1 MINKINDRLKEL
13 TTDRKTIYVL
23 KGFNSIIKDINFGIE
38 HIFDLK
44 LGDNFSIILND
55 QMCKNI
61 LKKDILKIQNE
72 RSYYCLYEE
81 MYLVGKLNILGFID
95 DYKIKILDIGLFEN
109 LYPGFICDGIS
120 NMIQEY
126 ENDSPISNIL
136 QQIYA
141 EFYVCNGYLVI
152 EYNDLELN
160 NIQTTT
166 QLLYNNSTDSH
177 LVYTKKENKSI
188 DFYDNAQPQLWVT
201 LFNNIFI
208 DGYNSI
214 NYYQIEK
221 STNFRLQVLINALNI
236 FGISIY
242 DKKPIIKDELPT
254 NYDDYEAILKRINST
269 YKFKNINI
277 YEDPFNSNNIKQ
289 INQSVIIDTIYQN
302 ILKAQNKEIPRDIF
316 VTAPTGAGKS
326 VLFQIPAIMAAEREN
341 LLTIV
346 ISPLIGLMKDQ
357 VENIK
362 KMTDCAETIN
372 SEFTPIEK
380 DKIKEK
386 IKNGQCSILYISP
399 ETLLSNSDITMF
411 IGDRKIGLLVVDEAH
426 TVATWGKN
434 FRPDY
439 WYLGDYL
446 DKLRHRAKSKYSF
459 PIATFTATATISN
472 DTNNDMYHDIIES
485 LNMTPITFIGDVKRL
500 DIRFN
505 INVHIKEKAYREE
518 KDQIVLSRINEY
530 LNKKEKTL
538 VYFPFVSKLNEIA
551 KDLPSDK
558 FGKYFGGLNKF
569 DKDDALND
577 LRWGN
582 KSVVL
587 ATKAFGM
594 GIDVKDIKNVYH
606 YAPTGNLADYVQ
618 EIGRAAREKDMVGIA
633 STDYY
638 EEDFRYINTLYGLSQ
653 ITNYNIIGVV
663 KKLLYKYQKE
673 NKRNFLISAEE
684 FAHVFTAENDSEIE
698 SKLKATILALKKDL
712 LKTNNFVP
720 LIFKPRS
727 MYTKGLFYIPDIKLD
742 YIKQIGWDKYLT
754 KKFNDSS
761 LTCVRPNGITRSYIG
776 SVYELDFKKCW
787 EEKYND
793 KYKGIS
799 FGHFK
804 FLFYNGEL
812 QNVDKSVFHDR
823 MILQVSSRY
832 QTFEPIIKQSIFML
846 DKLKDCFDDIRMI
859 NKHFTVGELS
869 EKFVKKINMPN
880 ALRKVNNYME
890 PLLNLLISVNAN
902 IGFNRS
908 NKFCDYHSNTN
919 KYSIV
924 TPSYDRLIK
933 DLKNEIQAYFKGFES
948 KNERN
953 SIVEVDKKK
962 DRIMRSD
969 MLLVAMQILELF
981 ELINYTFSAGDK
993 PEYFVRINSENA
1005 LKRISENLAYSSDTL
1020 ATIFEMHKESVCYM
1034 KYFFTAL
1041 KNDKERWEFIEKYFL
1056 GQIKSNYDV
1065 PMEYNSKV
1073 KKINQTKEETERLR
1087 TEQNKNASD
1096 KILTVYDLMYDDDGI
1111 DIVTKFYVSIDEYA
1125 ISATRL
1131 SPDSAVGMR
1140 LPNCNIGDIIN
1151 INGFEYLVEKI
1162 DHVKIDLKSLY

>member
-1 MINKINDRLKEL
+1 MITQINKRLKEL
-13 TTDRKTIYVL
+13 TNDNKTIYVL
-23 KGFNSIIKDINFGIE
+23 KGFNSIIKDIDFDME

-44 LGDNFSIILND
+44 LYENFSNILND
-55 QMCKNI
+55 QMCKNV
-61 LKKDILKIQNE
+61 LKKDILKIQDG
-72 RSYYCLYEE
+72 RSFYCLYEE
-81 MYLVGKLNILGFID
+81 MYLVGRLNILGFID
-95 DYKIKILDIGLFEN
+95 DYNIKILDIGLFNN
-109 LYPGFICDGIS
+109 LYPGFIYNGINNLIQQYETDG
-120 NMIQEY
+120 QV
-126 ENDSPISNIL
+126 SNIL
-136 QQIYA
+136 QQIYS
-141 EFYVCNGYLVI
+141 EFYVYNGYLVI

-160 NIQTTT
+160 NIPTTT
-166 QLLYNNSTDSH
+166 QELYNNSTETYF
-177 LVYTKKENKSI
+177 VYTNNENKII

-201 LFNNIFI
+201 LFNNVFLE
-208 DGYNSI
+208 GYNFI

-221 STNFRLQVLINALNI
+221 STNFRLQVLMNTLNI
-236 FGISIY
+236 FGVSIN
-242 DKKPIIKDELPT
+242 DKRLIIKDELPT
-254 NYDDYEAILKRINST
+254 NYEKYEAILKRIDNS
-269 YKFKNINI
+269 YKFKDIDI
-277 YEDPFNSNNIKQ
+277 YEDPFNSSKIKQ

-302 ILKAQNKEIPRDIF
+302 ILKAKNKEIARDIF

-326 VLFQIPAIMAAEREN
+326 VLFQIPAIMAAECEN
-341 LLTIV
+341 LFTIV

-386 IKNGQCSILYISP
+386 IKNGKCSILYVSP

-411 IGDRKIGLLVVDEAH
+411 IGDRQIGLLVVDEAH

-485 LNMTPITFIGDVKRL
+485 LNMTPITYIGDVKRS
-500 DIRFN
+500 DINFD
-505 INVHIKEKAYREE
+505 IVVHRKEKAYREE
-518 KDQIVLSRINEY
+518 KDQIVLSKINDY

-551 KDLPSDK
+551 NYLPSDK
-558 FGKYFGGLNKF
+558 FGRYFGGLDKF
-569 DKDDALND
+569 DKDDTLND

-618 EIGRAAREKDMVGIA
+618 EIGRAARGKNTIGVA

-742 YIKQIGWDKYLT
+742 YIKQIGWDKYLI

-761 LTCVRPNGITRSYIG
+761 LTVARSNGVTRSYIG
-776 SVYELDFKKCW
+776 SVYEMDFKKCW

-799 FGHFK
+799 FGQFK
-804 FLFYNGEL
+804 LLFYNGEL
-812 QNVDKSVFHDR
+812 PNIDKSVFHDR
-823 MILQVSSRY
+823 MILHVSSRY
-832 QTFEPIIKQSIFML
+832 QTFEPVIKQSIFML
-846 DKLKDCFDDIRMI
+846 DKLKNCFDDIRTI
-859 NKHFTVGELS
+859 NKHFTVEELS
-869 EKFVKKINMPN
+869 ERFAKKINMPN
-880 ALRKVNNYME
+880 AFRKIGNYME
-890 PLLNLLISVNAN
+890 SLLNLLISVNAN
-902 IGFNRS
+902 INFNGF
-908 NKFCDYHSNTN
+908 NKFCDYHSNTD
-919 KYSIV
+919 KYNIV
-924 TPSYDRLIK
+924 SSYYNRLISI
-933 DLKNEIQAYFKGFES
+933 LKAEIQAYFKGFENA
-948 KNERN
+948 NERN
-953 SIVEVDKKK
+953 SIVEIDKQK
-962 DRIMRSD
+962 DKIMRSD
-969 MLLVAMQILELF
+969 TLLVAMQILELF
-981 ELINYTFSAGDK
+981 ELIDYTFSAGDK

-1005 LKRISENLAYSSDTL
+1005 LKKISENSSYSSDTL
-1020 ATIFEMHKESVCYM
+1020 AAIFEMHKESVCYM
-1034 KYFFTAL
+1034 KYFFTQL
-1041 KNDKERWEFIEKYFL
+1041 KSDKERWEFIEKYFL
-1056 GQIKSNYDV
+1056 GQVKGNYDI
-1065 PMEYNSKV
+1065 PMEYGSKV
-1073 KKINQTKEETERLR
+1073 KKINQTIEKVEQLR
-1087 TEQNKNASD
+1087 SEQNRNKSD
-1096 KILTVYDLMYDDDGI
+1096 KIMTVYHLLYSEEGL
-1111 DIVTKFYVSIDEYA
+1111 DIVKKFYVSLDEYV
-1125 ISATRL
+1125 IDATRV
-1131 SPDSAVGMR
+1131 SPASEIGKK
-1140 LPNCNIGDIIN
+1140 LPNSSVGDVITIN
-1151 INGFEYLVEKI
+1151 EFEYLIEKI
-1162 DHVKIDLKSLY
+1162 EHVKIDLT

>member
-1 MINKINDRLKEL
+1 MINQINSKLKEMA
-13 TTDRKTIYVL
+13 TDNKTIYVL
-23 KGFNSIIKDINFGIE
+23 KGFNSIIKDIDFGIE

-44 LGDNFSIILND
+44 LYEDFSNILND
-55 QMCKNI
+55 QMCKNT
-61 LKKDILKIQNE
+61 LKKDILKIENAK
-72 RSYYCLYEE
+72 SFYCLYEE
-81 MYLVGKLNILGFID
+81 MFLVGKLNILGFID
-95 DYKIKILDIGLFEN
+95 EYKIKILDIGLFEN
-109 LYPGFICDGIS
+109 LYPGFICKEAS
-120 NMIQEY
+120 NLVKEY

-136 QQIYA
+136 QQMYS
-141 EFYVCNGYLVI
+141 EFYVYNGYLVI
-152 EYNDLELN
+152 EYNDLQLN
-160 NIQTTT
+160 NIQVTS
-166 QLLYNNSTDSH
+166 QLLFNHSTDSH
-177 LVYTKKENKSI
+177 LVYSKIVNKSI

-201 LFNNIFI
+201 LFNNVFI
-208 DGYNSI
+208 EGYDFI

-221 STNFRLQVLINALNI
+221 STNFRLQVLMNALNI
-236 FGISIY
+236 LGVSLS
-242 DKKPIIKDELPT
+242 DKRLIIKDELPT
-254 NYDDYEAILKRINST
+254 NYDEYESILKRIDSS
-269 YKFKNINI
+269 YEFKNINI
-277 YEDPFNSNNIKQ
+277 YEDPFNSNKIKQ

-302 ILKAQNKEIPRDIF
+302 ILKAKNKEIPRDIF

-326 VLFQIPAIMAAEREN
+326 VLFQIPAIMAAEHEK

-386 IKNGQCSILYISP
+386 IKNGECSILYVSP

-411 IGDRKIGLLVVDEAH
+411 IGDRQIGLLVVDEAH

-485 LNMTPITFIGDVKRL
+485 LNMTPITYIGDVKRA
-500 DIRFN
+500 DIKFD
-505 INVHIKEKAYREE
+505 INVHKKEKAYREE
-518 KDQIVLSRINEY
+518 KDQIALFKINEY
-530 LNKKEKTL
+530 LNRKEKTL

-551 KDLPSDK
+551 KYLPTDK
-558 FGKYFGGLNKF
+558 FGRYFGGLDKF
-569 DKDDALND
+569 DKDDTLND

-618 EIGRAAREKDMVGIA
+618 EIGRAARDKNITGVA

-684 FAHVFTAENDSEIE
+684 FAHVFTAENDTEID

-727 MYTKGLFYIPDIKLD
+727 MYTNGLFYIPDIKLG

-761 LTCVRPNGITRSYIG
+761 LTVARPNGTTMSYLG

-793 KYKGIS
+793 RYKGIS

-804 FLFYNGEL
+804 YLFYNGEL

-832 QTFEPIIKQSIFML
+832 QTFEPAIKQSLFML

-859 NKHFTVGELS
+859 NKHFTVRELS
-869 EKFVKKINMPN
+869 ERFAQKINMPN
-880 ALRKVNNYME
+880 ALRKINNYME

-902 IGFNRS
+902 ISFNRF
-908 NKFCDYHSNTN
+908 NKFCDYHSDTD
-919 KYSIV
+919 KYNIV
-924 TPSYDRLIK
+924 SSYYNRLISI
-933 DLKNEIQAYFKGFES
+933 LKSEIQAYFKRFENT
-948 KNERN
+948 NERN
-953 SIVEVDKKK
+953 SIVEVDKQK
-962 DRIMRSD
+962 DKIMRSD
-969 MLLVAMQILELF
+969 TLLVAMQILELF
-981 ELINYTFSAGDK
+981 ELIDYTFSAGDK

-1005 LKRISENLAYSSDTL
+1005 LKRISENSSYSSDTL

-1041 KNDKERWEFIEKYFL
+1041 RSDEERWEFIEKYFL
-1056 GQIKSNYDV
+1056 GQIKNYYDI
-1065 PMEYNSKV
+1065 PMEYSSKV
-1073 KKINQTKEETERLR
+1073 KKLNQTKEETEQLR
-1087 TEQNKNASD
+1087 YEQDKNASD
-1096 KILTVYDLMYDDDGI
+1096 KILTVYHLMYNDDGV
-1111 DIVTKFYVSIDEYA
+1111 DIVTKFYVSLDEYVIDA
-1125 ISATRL
+1125 KKLNPNSE
-1131 SPDSAVGMR
+1131 VGKK
-1140 LPNCNIGDIIN
+1140 LPNCNVGDVVN
-1151 INGFEYLVEKI
+1151 INGFEYLIEKI
-1162 DHVKIDLKSLY
+1162 DHVKIDLKNDK